1 MIAMRTRGI
10 TLIELMIAM
19 ALLIVATTG
28 ISVMYLAG
36 QRLVEGGL
44 RQVDIQRDAQMAGER
59 ITRWIRP
66 ATSVSVLDS
75 GDRLEMVVPLSI
87 DEDDVVTRSIY
98 YDDEKIYYDS
108 DINDNNPVV
117 EVASGVFRTRN
128 DIFELD
134 NNIVDIEF
142 GIEIEEYLR
151 ALTQPMELSLRV
163 KTRNVE

>member
-1 MIAMRTRGI
+1 MRNRGV
-10 TLIELMIAM
+10 TFIELMIAM
-19 ALLIVATTG
+19 ALVIIAMAG

-44 RQVDIQRDAQMAGER
+44 RQVDIQKDAQIVGER

-66 ATSVSVLDS
+66 ATSVSVQDS
-75 GDRLEMVVPLSI
+75 GDRLDIVVPLSI

-108 DINDNNPVV
+108 DINDDNPAV
-117 EVASGVFRTRN
+117 EVASGVFKTRD

-134 NNIVDIEF
+134 SNVVDIAFSVER
-142 GIEIEEYLR
+142 EYLR
-151 ALTQPMELSLRV
+151 VPTQPMELSLRV
-163 KTRNVE
+163 KIRNVD

>member
-1 MIAMRTRGI
+1 MIVMRNRGI

-19 ALLIVATTG
+19 ALVIIAMAG

-44 RQVDIQRDAQMAGER
+44 RQVDIQKDAQIVGER

-75 GDRLEMVVPLSI
+75 GDRLDIIVPLSI
-87 DEDDVVTRSIY
+87 DEDDTVTRSIY

-108 DINDNNPVV
+108 DINDDNPAV
-117 EVASGVFRTRN
+117 EVASGVFKTRD

-134 NNIVDIEF
+134 SNIVDIEF
-142 GIEIEEYLR
+142 GIEIEYLR
-151 ALTQPMELSLRV
+151 VPIQPMELSLRV
-163 KTRNVE
+163 KIRNVD